1 MPDSI
6 DRRSMRL
13 GTRSCAECRRRKI
26 RCIFPAAQLPCQQC
40 ALRGIPCTA
49 QQSIVQN
56 VEPLERLSSLDNE
69 RLGQRL
75 AEIEISVRDI
85 WSRLSLTSASSS
97 LTGPLSK
104 APAINSSH
112 EDYVAVQQGPTL
124 DSRNATQPANPDE
137 ADTADNRIGFQDAPL
152 VTLLVEGN
160 LMDQLQPENPESSDT
175 EQQIISDV
183 VHLPQGLMLQDEDLV
198 TLLAATE
205 QFWPIWP
212 PWQYGTLPPTMR
224 TLQTGGVM
232 FAACFLSHMARSSSQ
247 CIAAKALLWLSLCVQ
262 QAPMTL
268 QLTRCILSQEA
279 LLASYMRTAENLLT
293 SASGE
298 GETLHG
304 IEARL
309 IQQKLYMN
317 MGRPRQAWLSLRRAA
332 DEAMLLQLHRSPE
345 QSNGGGGGGGRHRE
359 VAIWT
364 EIWHLETNFALI
376 LGLPST
382 IPVLTSS
389 MSYESPLHMLQHRL
403 GGLAASVV
411 ARNQSA
417 QPSYSATVQIGHE
430 LEQCHALMPD
440 TWWDALP
447 QLDQLFAQVFARQA
461 TKVQYFLIVK
471 LLHLPFMLSANVWHE
486 YSRTSAAAASRGL
499 IAAYLGL
506 RSCGKGQFTVCE
518 SLEFQA
524 FSAGVTLLIRLFSH
538 ASQRVGNEDVNVRDD
553 WALIEALTTALRRT
567 ANLMRCRVAS
577 QAAEVL
583 GLLTQAA
590 QCTYTGPDRYKVV
603 LPYFG
608 KITIAQSRRQ
618 NMTDPKAWGDY
629 CQQQHQQQLS
639 APPSSSIVSISANL
653 SNFGHIPGSHNGEL
667 GGDWTSIADVD
678 MNFDWMQTFT
688 FESDI
693 VNNDNNESNIEDLL

>member
-1 MPDSI
+1 M
-6 DRRSMRL
+6 
-13 GTRSCAECRRRKI
+13 
-26 RCIFPAAQLPCQQC
+26 
-40 ALRGIPCTA
+40 
-49 QQSIVQN
+49 
-56 VEPLERLSSLDNE
+56 
-69 RLGQRL
+69 
-75 AEIEISVRDI
+75 
-85 WSRLSLTSASSS
+85 
-97 LTGPLSK
+97 
-104 APAINSSH
+104 
-112 EDYVAVQQGPTL
+112 
-124 DSRNATQPANPDE
+124 
-137 ADTADNRIGFQDAPL
+137 ADNRTGFQDAPL
-152 VTLLVEGN
+152 LALIAEGN
-160 LMDQLQPENPESSDT
+160 LTERLQPESPESSDT
-175 EQQIISDV
+175 EQQSIGDV

-224 TLQTGGVM
+224 TLQTGGVI
-232 FAACFLSHMARSSSQ
+232 FAACFLSQMARSSSH

-268 QLTRCILSQEA
+268 QLTRCLLLQEA
-279 LLASYMRTAENLLT
+279 LLASYMRTAESLLA
-293 SASGE
+293 SASGK

-317 MGRPRQAWLSLRRAA
+317 MGRPRRAWLSLRRAA
-332 DEAMLLQLHRSPE
+332 DEAMLLRLHRSPE
-345 QSNGGGGGGGRHRE
+345 QINGGGGGGERHRE

-376 LGLPST
+376 LGLPNT
-382 IPVLTSS
+382 VPGFTSS
-389 MSYESPLHMLQHRL
+389 TSYESPLCMFQHRL

-417 QPSYSATVQIGHE
+417 QPSYFATVELGHE
-430 LEQCHALMPD
+430 LEQCRGLMPD
-440 TWWDALP
+440 IWWNELP
-447 QLDQLFAQVFARQA
+447 QLDQSFVQVFARQA
-461 TKVQYFLIVK
+461 TKIQYFLIVK
-471 LLHLPFMLSANVWHE
+471 LLHLPFMLSANDGHK

-506 RSCGKGQFTVCE
+506 RSCDEGQFTVCE

-524 FSAGVTLLIRLFSH
+524 FSAGVTLLIRLISN
-538 ASQRVGNEDVNVRDD
+538 ASLRAGSEDVNVRDD

-590 QCTYTGPDRYKVV
+590 QCTYTGPDRYNVV

-608 KITIAQSRRQ
+608 KITITRSRSQS
-618 NMTDPKAWGDY
+618 MTHPNGRGEY
-629 CQQQHQQQLS
+629 YQQQQQQQPPQPPPPP
-639 APPSSSIVSISANL
+639 PPSSSIVSISANL
-653 SNFGHIPGSHNGEL
+653 SNFGHFPGSPEGEL
-667 GGDWTSIADVD
+667 GGDWTSMAGID

-688 FESDI
+688 FESDNI
-693 VNNDNNESNIEDLL
+693 DNDNNDSNINDLL